1 MFSCETWLIF
11 NIFFF
16 KAPPLAASGNSYP
29 FQVNVSFLQPLES
42 VTKPLFD
49 DVLGE
54 RGKSETVAWN
64 EIKHPHPSTFQHA
77 FMIVRD
83 QNWDQNL

>member
-1 MFSCETWLIF
+1 MFHFYS
-11 NIFFF
+11 
-16 KAPPLAASGNSYP
+16 PLK
-29 FQVNVSFLQPLES
+29 VSQNLW
-42 VTKPLFD
+42 FD